1 MYANGSIAF
10 YHLNLAGKQDLVN
23 DGQEGTTGKIMTLYQ
38 GLSDILADVAT
49 VVSKALITSFQ

>member
-1 MYANGSIAF
+1 MYANCSIVF

-38 GLSDILADVAT
+38 GLSDSFADVAT
-49 VVSKALITSFQ
+49 VVSKLS